1 MELGQV
7 TIFRNIKDTDRP
19 FYRDVFKI
27 LERIK
32 DGASKDLVKAIRD
45 EREKTRI
52 NELKQGLPAIC
63 FSGTFTKRQDG
74 AIQEHSGLI
83 CLDFDGYK
91 TQKELLSAKDK
102 LSKDKH
108 SFAVFISPSGNGLKV
123 LVKIPQDIDNHKNY
137 FNALD
142 NHFKDEHFDKTSK
155 NISRVCY
162 ESFDPLI
169 YVNTNASIWTSVEE
183 QEYVAMDRY
192 RDRPTI
198 PVTDQNKIVDILVRW
213 WEKKFPMANGQRN
226 NNTFILAAAFN
237 DFGVDRSL
245 AEYVLSNYQTADF
258 SMSEIRRTIESAYA
272 QTQKFGTRCYEDEER
287 ITQIKS
293 KMRMGVPKKEIRHQ
307 LEDSGVDGGAV
318 DAVIAR
324 LEEEQA
330 EQKFWTISEKGA
342 VKIVPL
348 LFKRFLEDNGFYKY
362 NPENGS
368 KNYIFV
374 KVTNNLIDHTSESE
388 IKDFILGYLYKLD
401 DDKVYNYFAEGTRY
415 FKEDFLTLLDSIDV
429 YFIADTKQAA
439 YLYYRNC
446 AVKITHEGVSTIDYI
461 DLGGY
466 VWKDHVIDRN
476 FSPMDDPHTDFEQ
489 FIANI
494 CGHDVNRINSMESTL
509 GFLMHGY
516 KDLSYCP
523 AVILNDE
530 VISDNPEGGTGKG
543 LLMNALSQLKKLV
556 VIDGK
561 AFTFERSF
569 AYQLV
574 SADTQILCFDDVRKH
589 FDFERLFSVVT
600 EGLTLEKKNKD
611 AIKIPF
617 SRSPKIAITT
627 NYAIKGAGNSFE
639 RRKWELELHQYYT
652 KSFTPMDEFGKLLF
666 GDWNDE
672 EWLNFDNYMIGCL
685 RRYLR
690 TGLVRSSFVNLK
702 IRQLSAETSHEF
714 IEWCGLIEGTAVS
727 ESIASVDIGSRMYKD
742 SLYLDFIQE
751 NPDFAPKAKMTIS
764 RTRFGKWLAAYCS
777 FKSGVPPEEG
787 RDAQG
792 RWIRMRKKSELERT
806 GKLEF

>member
-169 YVNTNASIWTSVEE
+169 YVNTNASVWTSVEE

-213 WEKKFPMANGQRN
+213 WEKKYPMANGQRN

-293 KMRMGVPKKEIRHQ
+293 KMRMGVPKKR
-307 LEDSGVDGGAV
+307 
-318 DAVIAR
+318 
-324 LEEEQA
+324 
-330 EQKFWTISEKGA
+330 
-342 VKIVPL
+342 
-348 LFKRFLEDNGFYKY
+348 
-362 NPENGS
+362 NPS
-368 KNYIFV
+368 
-374 KVTNNLIDHTSESE
+374 
-388 IKDFILGYLYKLD
+388 
-401 DDKVYNYFAEGTRY
+401 
-415 FKEDFLTLLDSIDV
+415 
-429 YFIADTKQAA
+429 
-439 YLYYRNC
+439 
-446 AVKITHEGVSTIDYI
+446 
-461 DLGGY
+461 
-466 VWKDHVIDRN
+466 
-476 FSPMDDPHTDFEQ
+476 
-489 FIANI
+489 
-494 CGHDVNRINSMESTL
+494 
-509 GFLMHGY
+509 
-516 KDLSYCP
+516 
-523 AVILNDE
+523 
-530 VISDNPEGGTGKG
+530 
-543 LLMNALSQLKKLV
+543 
-556 VIDGK
+556 
-561 AFTFERSF
+561 
-569 AYQLV
+569 
-574 SADTQILCFDDVRKH
+574 SA
-589 FDFERLFSVVT
+589 
-600 EGLTLEKKNKD
+600 
-611 AIKIPF
+611 
-617 SRSPKIAITT
+617 
-627 NYAIKGAGNSFE
+627 
-639 RRKWELELHQYYT
+639 
-652 KSFTPMDEFGKLLF
+652 
-666 GDWNDE
+666 
-672 EWLNFDNYMIGCL
+672 
-685 RRYLR
+685 
-690 TGLVRSSFVNLK
+690 
-702 IRQLSAETSHEF
+702 
-714 IEWCGLIEGTAVS
+714 
-727 ESIASVDIGSRMYKD
+727 
-742 SLYLDFIQE
+742 
-751 NPDFAPKAKMTIS
+751 
-764 RTRFGKWLAAYCS
+764 
-777 FKSGVPPEEG
+777 
-787 RDAQG
+787 
-792 RWIRMRKKSELERT
+792 
-806 GKLEF
+806 